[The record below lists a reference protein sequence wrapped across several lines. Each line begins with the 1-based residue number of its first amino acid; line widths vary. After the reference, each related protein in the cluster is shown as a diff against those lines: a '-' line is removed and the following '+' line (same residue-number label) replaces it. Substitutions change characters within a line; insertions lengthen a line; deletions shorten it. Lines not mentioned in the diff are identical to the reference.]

1 MSKVWLLFP
10 LCYVLGVCF
19 AYFVFDDNSAWN
31 KKRFDK
37 KVRNIGYVCRILKI
51 EELSVENKG
60 FQFSVR
66 VEDKDDYEGIRYIS
80 SPYNTTD
87 IYINDELVCRIHKL
101 ENLWVTY
108 RTLEYTKERS
118 MTEVNDIIVKAY
130 KLSKKRE
137 NEYYNNK
144 VAKENLNTFYK

>member
-1 MSKVWLLFP
+1 MSKVWLWFS
-10 LCYVLGVCF
+10 LCYVLAICF
-19 AYFVFDDNSAWN
+19 NYLVFDDDSAWS

-37 KVRNIGYVCRILKI
+37 KVRNIGYVCRLLKI

-66 VEDKDDYEGIRYIS
+66 VEDKDDYKGIRYIS
-80 SPYNTTD
+80 SPYKTTD

-101 ENLWVTY
+101 ENLFVTY

-118 MTEVNDIIVKAY
+118 MTEVDDIIVKAY

-137 NEYYNNK
+137 NEYYKNK
-144 VAKENLNTFYK
+144 VAEENLNTFYK

>member
-1 MSKVWLLFP
+1 MSKVWLWLP
-10 LCYVLGVCF
+10 LCYVLVVCF
-19 AYFVFDDNSAWN
+19 SYFVLDDDSAWG

-37 KVRNIGYVCRILKI
+37 KVWNIGYVCRLLKI
-51 EELSVENKG
+51 EEFSVENKG

-80 SPYNTTD
+80 SPYKTTD
-87 IYINDELVCRIHKL
+87 IYINDELVCRIHKF

-137 NEYYNNK
+137 NEYYKNK